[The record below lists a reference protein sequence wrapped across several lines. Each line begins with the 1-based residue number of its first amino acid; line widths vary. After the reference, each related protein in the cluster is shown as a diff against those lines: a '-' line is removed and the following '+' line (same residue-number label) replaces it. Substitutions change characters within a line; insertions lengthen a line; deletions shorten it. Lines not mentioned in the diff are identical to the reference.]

1 MNFLA
6 HLYLSGN
13 ERGIIIGNFIADH
26 VKGRLSE
33 QFSEE
38 IRNGI
43 ILHKAIDEFTDNHP
57 VVRNSVTELRSGFR
71 KYAGVVLDMF
81 FDHYLAAGWDN
92 WMDEPLE
99 QFSKRMYGIL
109 MDNFSVLPTRTK
121 HMLPYM
127 IRGNWLLHYREIEG
141 LNQAL
146 NGMARRTAFQS
157 NMEKAAVELR
167 DRYAFYGCQ
176 FDSFFPELRAFSAEK
191 LFEITRNSGV

>member
-13 ERGIIIGNFIADH
+13 DRGIIIGNFIADH
-26 VKGRLSE
+26 VKGRRSE

-43 ILHKAIDEFTDNHP
+43 ALHKAIDEFTDNHS
-57 VVRNSVTELRSGFR
+57 VVRGSVTALRPGFR

-81 FDHYLAAGWDN
+81 FDHYLATGWHN
-92 WMDEPLE
+92 WTDEPLE
-99 QFSKRMYGIL
+99 QFSKRMYGVL
-109 MDNFSVLPTRTK
+109 MDNYSVLPARTK

-157 NMEKAAVELR
+157 NMDKAAVELR
-167 DRYAFYGCQ
+167 DRYAFYGRQ